1 MRDAEREGC
10 AGCSGEG
17 MQEGGSV
24 IGMLDGVWGRDA
36 HREGCSGVRMQEGGS
51 GVRLHREK
59 DAWGLGCS
67 ELQDT
72 ERILEWEWNAW
83 GVGCSE
89 RVACGKGC
97 RRDVQRKGIQE
108 ECFGDWDAGLL
119 FGGAQ
124 RGMLQG
130 RDAGGILRSLDTG
143 MVFGAWAVQR

>member
-1 MRDAEREGC
+1 
-10 AGCSGEG
+10 
-17 MQEGGSV
+17 
-24 IGMLDGVWGRDA
+24 
-36 HREGCSGVRMQEGGS
+36 MQEGGS

-108 ECFGDWDAGLL
+108 ECFGDRDAGLV